1 MFKLGY
7 KDSFCNAFVG
17 SNNLTLPCL
26 FILFTAVFRM
36 TQCYLEQVSQFIVM
50 THGYSIIPDIYEL
63 KINIKKFEIKL
74 TNNLNTDLI
83 QYYVIIS
90 FKLNS

>member
-17 SNNLTLPCL
+17 SNNVTLPCL
-26 FILFTAVFRM
+26 FILFPAVFRM
-36 TQCYLEQVSQFIVM
+36 THSYLEQVSKFIVM
-50 THGYSIIPDIYEL
+50 AHGYSIIPDIYEL
-63 KINIKKFEIKL
+63 KNIQKVEIKL
-74 TNNLNTDLI
+74 TNNLNTVLI